1 MSTSTRKIKG
11 DIRNF
16 ADKVMRELQERQ
28 TSQSFNGALKVH
40 YDRVVVNEM
49 DGKRAINK
57 LKQRLAQQK

>member
-28 TSQSFNGALKVH
+28 TSQSFNGSLKVH
-40 YDRVVVNEM
+40 YDRVVVNEL
-49 DGKRAINK
+49 DGRRAINK
-57 LKQRLAQQK
+57 LKQRLAQHK

>member
-16 ADKVMRELQERQ
+16 AEKVMRELQERQ
-28 TSQSFNGALKVH
+28 TSQSFNGSLKVH

-49 DGKRAINK
+49 DGRRAINK

>member
-1 MSTSTRKIKG
+1 MSTSTLKNKG

-28 TSQSFNGALKVH
+28 TSQSFNGSLKVH

-49 DGKRAINK
+49 DGRRAINK
-57 LKQRLAQQK
+57 LKQRLAQHK